1 MADQVLTEK
10 QIQEKINR
18 FTSDMI
24 RHDGNVLE
32 LTNQLK
38 QLQAEINYEKGA
50 SEKCMQE
57 LEILHSLLQPIQ
69 EN

>member
-10 QIQEKINR
+10 QIKEKINR
-18 FTSDMI
+18 ITSDMI

-38 QLQAEINYEKGA
+38 QLQAEINYEKEA
-50 SEKCMQE
+50 SQKCME
-57 LEILHSLLQPIQ
+57 NLETLHSLLQPTT
-69 EN
+69 